1 MIKATNLEDLEA
13 ANRIAIFSI
22 AIRFLEVREHVFEG
36 VGSQYDPANR
46 DTISRRAE
54 KEIRV

>member
-22 AIRFLEVREHVFEG
+22 AIRFLEVRDHVFEEA
-36 VGSQYDPANR
+36 GSQYDPANR
-46 DTISRRAE
+46 DTISRRSR
-54 KEIRV
+54 K